1 MASLLTVRL
10 RDNLSCDALPLFFQR
25 TILTKHENMDD
36 LQTIGNNKQLDSNK
50 TWPCGWP
57 VLSYNHLFVYIHFT
71 RVWTFARHMVTSLS
85 GQCPWPSPYSP
96 YTLTLG
102 RSKFIVHCD
111 GRRLRMDLSQARL
124 SKTRLRGRHGHED
137 NWPPGPQRQELLCA
151 VL

>member
-1 MASLLTVRL
+1 MVYHFDSKVTRQQVI
-10 RDNLSCDALPLFFQR
+10 FVQR

-57 VLSYNHLFVYIHFT
+57 VLLYNHLFVYIHFT
-71 RVWTFARHMVTSLS
+71 RAWTFTRHMVTSLS

-102 RSKFIVHCD
+102 INNFIVHCD
-111 GRRLRMDLSQARL
+111 WRRLRMDLSFPKRGFVGVMA
-124 SKTRLRGRHGHED
+124 TRTIGRQVHKDSQNTETVVCCSV
-137 NWPPGPQRQELLCA
+137 NW
-151 VL
+151 